1 MESDSEI
8 SNLKKDVQ
16 RLENAIKAQSEVIL
30 QLIERTGE
38 TFAKQAF
45 TVDELMKRWGC
56 GETFARKII
65 RTHKLKLLRG
75 ADGKPRKPY
84 AVLRTSVLQYESGE
98 TMLPRRRLQSLFKRG
113 LSVRFWKSPSSRHS
127 LAREFTDLEMHNV
140 NQFRKTLAH
149 PKVRNLRLRRC
160 R

>member
-45 TVDELMKRWGC
+45 TVDELMKRW
-56 GETFARKII
+56 A
-65 RTHKLKLLRG
+65 
-75 ADGKPRKPY
+75 AGKPSP
-84 AVLRTSVLQYESGE
+84 E
-98 TMLPRRRLQSLFKRG
+98 
-113 LSVRFWKSPSSRHS
+113 KS
-127 LAREFTDLEMHNV
+127 
-140 NQFRKTLAH
+140 
-149 PKVRNLRLRRC
+149 
-160 R
+160 